1 MTAERSRQIA
11 ELRKAADMIAR
22 MTDAQW
28 RRIAATAPA
37 ELRPFVV
44 SDYIALPDA
53 LEDRL

>member
-1 MTAERSRQIA
+1 MTADRERQIA

-28 RRIAATAPA
+28 RRIAEPAPA
-37 ELRPFVV
+37 PPELRPFVV

-53 LEDRL
+53 T

>member
-1 MTAERSRQIA
+1 MTADRERQIA

-28 RRIAATAPA
+28 RRIAAPAPP

-44 SDYIALPDA
+44 SDFIPLPST